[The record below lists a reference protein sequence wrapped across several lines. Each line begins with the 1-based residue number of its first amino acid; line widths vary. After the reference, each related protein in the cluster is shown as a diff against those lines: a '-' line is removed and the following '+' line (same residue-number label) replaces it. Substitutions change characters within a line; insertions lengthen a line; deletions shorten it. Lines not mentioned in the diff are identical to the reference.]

1 MKTNKIKTNFK
12 VVLASMAIAIGAGSW
27 QSVNAQSYR
36 DEIPEIGWT
45 SRLTSMGLDKT
56 DNVSKVY
63 DFYCQPAAEKFSHAP
78 IWGTNTYT
86 VNSGICSAAVH
97 AGMISQSGGVVS
109 VELMPGREFYTGSSK
124 NEVVSQDRSGTALS
138 FAFVGEPTANN
149 ANPQTDT
156 RYRRSSSIERVMV
169 DSVQRGVEKSIE
181 RAIVDLFD

>member
-1 MKTNKIKTNFK
+1 MKTNKVKINFK
-12 VVLASMAIAIGAGSW
+12 VVLASLAIAIGAGSW

-36 DEIPEIGWT
+36 DEIPEIGWI

-56 DNVSKVY
+56 DNVGQVY

-109 VELMPGREFYTGSSK
+109 VELLPGREDRKS
-124 NEVVSQDRSGTALS
+124 VV
-138 FAFVGEPTANN
+138 
-149 ANPQTDT
+149 
-156 RYRRSSSIERVMV
+156 
-169 DSVQRGVEKSIE
+169 
-181 RAIVDLFD
+181 

>member
-1 MKTNKIKTNFK
+1 MKTNKVKINFK
-12 VVLASMAIAIGAGSW
+12 AVVASVAIAMVAGSW
-27 QSVNAQSYR
+27 QSVNAQGNR

-63 DFYCQPAAEKFSHAP
+63 DFYCQPAAEITHAP

-109 VELMPGREFYTGSSK
+109 VELLPGKEFYTGSSK
-124 NEVVSQDRSGTALS
+124 NEVVSQDRDGTDLS
-138 FAFVGEPTANN
+138 FTFVGESAINN
-149 ANPQTDT
+149 PDARSNSQA
-156 RYRRSSSIERVMV
+156 RRSSGIERVMV
-169 DSVQRGVEKSIE
+169 DSVQRGVERTIE
-181 RAIVDLFD
+181 RAIVDLFN